1 MRFPPNLKYFLL
13 FIVAIGAIALATIY
27 LPLVIPNIGEILI
40 GLVTFGMLVLVIFV
54 FVKPFIMFLY
64 ARADGLFEV
73 YMDKNEKGIHIF
85 SYHLNSGG
93 ESSTRS
99 TRDVQHHFIVFEG
112 GKSHFKELFSH
123 TMEPASGRSGW
134 GDFYSFEESVLQSK
148 QLSHSLQKFSGKT
161 NMDLAL
167 GRHLKSHG
175 NPEEYEIFQD
185 EYLITIK
192 KYSNSVDEGYII
204 ICKNKTTHKIRW
216 TRKI

>member
-99 TRDVQHHFIVFEG
+99 IRDVQHHFIVFEG

-204 ICKNKTTHKIRW
+204 ICKNKTTHKISW